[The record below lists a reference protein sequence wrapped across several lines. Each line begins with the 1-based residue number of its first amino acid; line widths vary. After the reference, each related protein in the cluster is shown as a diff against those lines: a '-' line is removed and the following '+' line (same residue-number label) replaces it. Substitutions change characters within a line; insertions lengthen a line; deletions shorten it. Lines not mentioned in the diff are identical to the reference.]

1 MSDLF
6 RLATALRSAP
16 DASLGLVVH
25 ERALALTDYKDFFDL
40 ANAILAP
47 KSQALT
53 VAAITNPMLISLRAL
68 ASQEKVSKEQ
78 LTLLSSE
85 FLIWSVEEPGVYD
98 WVKDRLNESPKTSS
112 LSVVTDAA
120 ESPDQISIDL
130 DCGIQAFEALQ
141 AVTELIF
148 DFDQHLVREV
158 AKGSLGLPDVKR
170 ASAHLG
176 KSKDYVKTI
185 FELAKVA
192 GLISANDKRFQ
203 PTALADSWITA
214 SPKARWLILCEAW
227 LTLLGTAGAKEVLA
241 QLAQN
246 KSNPVKKL
254 IQNAFPFASLAPAS
268 RINRLAEMADQIGLS
283 SAGAPASWLSEVLS
297 RKLAAAA
304 KALESRLP
312 AQQDRII
319 IQADLSIITPGPL
332 VSSLEVQLRKF
343 ADTESIGLATS
354 YRISPLSISCGLE
367 EGMTEEQIRLL
378 LQKLNGAGLPQPVDY
393 LIRETAERFG
403 RLKIQAS
410 AKGSLLISN
419 DDLLAKQITMDS
431 KLKALMLGNSA
442 AGITSPL
449 DPQSLYHS
457 LRENGYLAVLVDGAG
472 KVIAPSAIH
481 KVSNESAVFLEQIER
496 LRAQDVEMADAAPA
510 SDMERK
516 ILLALKTK
524 SMLQVQI
531 NANGKIMDFLLE
543 PIGMANGRLR
553 ARDRKADIERTLP
566 VSAITSILIG

>member
-6 RLATALRSAP
+6 RLAVALRSAP
-16 DASLGLVVH
+16 DASLGLLVH
-25 ERALALTDYKDFFDL
+25 ERSLALSDYKDFFDL
-40 ANAILAP
+40 ANAVLAP
-47 KSQALT
+47 KSQALS
-53 VAAITNPMLISLRAL
+53 VAAITNPMLTSLRAL
-68 ASQEKVSKEQ
+68 ASREKVSKEQ
-78 LTLLSSE
+78 LQLLSSE

-98 WVKDRLNESPKTSS
+98 WVKDRLGDSPKTSS
-112 LSVVTDAA
+112 LSVVAA
-120 ESPDQISIDL
+120 DVQAHDQNAVDL
-130 DCGIQAFEALQ
+130 DCGIHAFEAMQ

-148 DFDQHLVREV
+148 DLDQHLVREV
-158 AKGSLGLPDVKR
+158 AKGALGLPDVKR
-170 ASAHLG
+170 TSAHLG

-185 FELAKVA
+185 FELAKVS
-192 GLISANDKRFQ
+192 GLISSNDKRFQ
-203 PTALADSWITA
+203 PTSLADSWIAA

-227 LTLLGTAGAKEVLA
+227 LTLLGAAGAKEVLV
-241 QLAQN
+241 QLNQQ
-246 KSNPVKKL
+246 KTSSLKKL
-254 IQNAFPFASLAPAS
+254 IQSAFPFASLAPAS
-268 RINRLAEMADQIGLS
+268 RINRVADMADQIGLS
-283 SAGAPASWLSEVLS
+283 SAGAPASWLPEVLTG
-297 RKLAAAA
+297 KLASAS
-304 KALESRLP
+304 KSLESRLP

-367 EGMTEEQIRLL
+367 EGMTEEQIRQL
-378 LQKLNGAGLPQPVDY
+378 LQKLNGSGLPQPVDY

-403 RLKIQAS
+403 RLKIEATE
-410 AKGSLLISN
+410 KGSRLIST
-419 DDLLAKQITMDS
+419 DELLAKQITMDS
-431 KLKALMLGNSA
+431 KLNSLMLGNSSS
-442 AGITSPL
+442 GITSPL
-449 DPQSLYHS
+449 EPQALYHA
-457 LRENGYLAVLVDGAG
+457 LRENGYLAILVNHEG
-472 KVIAPSAIH
+472 KVIAPSSIH
-481 KVSNESAVFLEQIER
+481 KSSNDNAVFLDQIER

-524 SMLQVQI
+524 SLLQVQI
-531 NANGKIMDFLLE
+531 NANGKFMDFLLE

>member
-53 VAAITNPMLISLRAL
+53 VAAITNPMLTSLRAL
-68 ASQEKVSKEQ
+68 ASKEKVSKEQ

-98 WVKDRLNESPKTSS
+98 WVKDRLNDSPKTSS
-112 LSVVTDAA
+112 LSVVS
-120 ESPDQISIDL
+120 ESTIVPDQISIDL
-130 DCGIQAFEALQ
+130 DCGIHAFEAMQ

-148 DFDQHLVREV
+148 DLDQHLVREV
-158 AKGSLGLPDVKR
+158 AKGALGLPDIKR

-176 KSKDYVKTI
+176 KSKDFVRTI

-192 GLISANDKRFQ
+192 GLISANDSRFQ
-203 PTALADSWITA
+203 PTALADSWMSA
-214 SPKARWLILCEAW
+214 APKSRWLILSEAW
-227 LTLLGTAGAKEVLA
+227 LTLLGTAGSKEVLY
-241 QLAQN
+241 QLTQS
-246 KSNPVKKL
+246 KTSSLKKL
-254 IQNAFPFASLAPAS
+254 IHSAFPFASLAPAS
-268 RINRLAEMADQIGLS
+268 RINRLADMADQIGLS
-283 SAGAPASWLSEVLS
+283 SQGAPASWLPEVLS
-297 RKLAAAA
+297 RKLPAAA
-304 KALESRLP
+304 KSLESRLP
-312 AQQDRII
+312 AQQERII
-319 IQADLSIITPGPL
+319 VQADLSIITPGPL

-378 LQKLNGAGLPQPVDY
+378 LQRLNGAALPQPVDY

-403 RLKIQAS
+403 RLKIQKA

-431 KLKALMLGNSA
+431 KLKTLMLGNSPS
-442 AGITSPL
+442 GITSPL
-449 DPQSLYHS
+449 DPQTLYHS
-457 LRENGYLAVLVDGAG
+457 LRENGYLAVLIDDEG

-481 KVSNESAVFLEQIER
+481 KSPNESAVFIEQIER
-496 LRAQDVEMADAAPA
+496 LRAQDIEMADAAPA

-524 SMLQVQI
+524 SVLQVQI

>member
-25 ERALALTDYKDFFDL
+25 ERALALSEYKDFFDL

-53 VAAITNPMLISLRAL
+53 VAAITNPMLTSLRAL
-68 ASQEKVSKEQ
+68 AASEKVSKEQ
-78 LTLLSSE
+78 LHLLSSE
-85 FLIWSVEEPGVYD
+85 FLIWSAEEPGVYD
-98 WVKDRLNESPKTSS
+98 WVKDRLSESPRTSS
-112 LSVVTDAA
+112 LSVVQDD
-120 ESPDQISIDL
+120 SGLPDQNAIDL
-130 DCGIQAFEALQ
+130 DCGIHAFEAMQ

-148 DFDQHLVREV
+148 DLDQHLVREV
-158 AKGSLGLPDVKR
+158 AKGALGLPDIKR
-170 ASAHLG
+170 TSAHLG
-176 KSKDYVKTI
+176 KSKEYVKTI
-185 FELAKVA
+185 FELAKVS
-192 GLISANDKRFQ
+192 GLISSNEKRFQ
-203 PTALADSWITA
+203 PTALADSWISAT
-214 SPKARWLILCEAW
+214 PKARWLILCEAW
-227 LTLLGTAGAKEVLA
+227 LSLLGPAGAKEVLL
-241 QLAQN
+241 QLNQN
-246 KSNPVKKL
+246 ISSSLKKL
-254 IQNAFPFASLAPAS
+254 IQSAFPFASLAPSS
-268 RINRLAEMADQIGLS
+268 RINRLADMADQIGLS
-283 SAGAPASWLSEVLS
+283 SGSLSSSWLPEILAN
-297 RKLAAAA
+297 KLAAAA
-304 KALESRLP
+304 KSLESRLP

-367 EGMTEEQIRLL
+367 EGMTEQQIRLL
-378 LQKLNGAGLPQPVDY
+378 LQKLNGTGLPQPVDY

-403 RLKIQAS
+403 RLRIQA
-410 AKGSLLISN
+410 ATKGSLLISS
-419 DDLLAKQITMDS
+419 DELLAKQITMDS
-431 KLKALMLGNSA
+431 KLKPLMLGNSDS
-442 AGITSPL
+442 GITSPL
-449 DPQSLYHS
+449 DAQALYHA
-457 LRENGYLAVLVDGAG
+457 LRENGYLAILVDEAG
-472 KVIAPSAIH
+472 KVIAPSSIH
-481 KVSNESAVFLEQIER
+481 KSSNESAVFLEQIER

-524 SMLQVQI
+524 SLLQVQV
-531 NANGKIMDFLLE
+531 NANGKVMDFLLE

>member
-1 MSDLF
+1 LSDLF

-16 DASLGLVVH
+16 DANLGLVVH
-25 ERALALTDYKDFFDL
+25 ERALDLSDYKDFFDL

-53 VAAITNPMLISLRAL
+53 VAAITNPMLTSLRAL
-68 ASQEKVSKEQ
+68 ASREKVSKEQ

-98 WVKDRLNESPKTSS
+98 WVKDRLSESPKTSS
-112 LSVVTDAA
+112 LSVVSQEEAA
-120 ESPDQISIDL
+120 PDQNAIDL
-130 DCGIQAFEALQ
+130 DCGIQAFEAMQ

-148 DFDQHLVREV
+148 DLDQHLVREV
-158 AKGSLGLPDVKR
+158 SKGSLGLPDIKR

-176 KSKDYVKTI
+176 KSKEYVKTI

-192 GLISANDKRFQ
+192 GLISSNDKRFQ
-203 PTALADSWITA
+203 PTSLADNWITA
-214 SPKARWLILCEAW
+214 TPKTRWLILCGAW
-227 LTLLGTAGAKEVLA
+227 LALLGPAGAKEVLA
-241 QLAQN
+241 QLTQRR
-246 KSNPVKKL
+246 SSSVKKL
-254 IQNAFPFASLAPAS
+254 IQLAFPFATLAPAS
-268 RINRLAEMADQIGLS
+268 RINRLADMADQIGLS
-283 SAGAPASWLSEVLS
+283 SAGISASWLPEVLS
-297 RKLAAAA
+297 NKLASAA
-304 KALESRLP
+304 KSLESRLP
-312 AQQDRII
+312 SQQDRII

-367 EGMTEEQIRLL
+367 EGMTEAQIRAL

-403 RLKIQAS
+403 RLKIQAA
-410 AKGSLLISN
+410 AKGSLLISS
-419 DDLLAKQITMDS
+419 DDILAKQITMDS
-431 KLKALMLGNSA
+431 KLKPLMLGNSE

-449 DPQSLYHS
+449 DAQALYHA
-457 LRENGYLAVLVDGAG
+457 LRENGYLAVLVDDSGN
-472 KVIAPSAIH
+472 VIAPSSIH
-481 KVSNESAVFLEQIER
+481 KSSGESAVLAEQIER
-496 LRAQDVEMADAAPA
+496 LRTQDVEMADAAPA

-543 PIGMANGRLR
+543 PIGIANGRLR

>member
-53 VAAITNPMLISLRAL
+53 VAGITNSMLTSLRAL
-68 ASQEKVSKEQ
+68 TSKEKVSKEQ
-78 LTLLSSE
+78 LALLSSE

-98 WVKDRLNESPKTSS
+98 WVKDRLNDSPKTSS
-112 LSVVTDAA
+112 LSVVTEPLAT
-120 ESPDQISIDL
+120 PDQRSIDL
-130 DCGIQAFEALQ
+130 DCGIHAFESMQ

-148 DFDQHLVREV
+148 DLDQHLVREV
-158 AKGSLGLPDVKR
+158 AKGALGLPDIKR

-192 GLISANDKRFQ
+192 GLISANEKRFQ

-241 QLAQN
+241 QLTRN
-246 KSNPVKKL
+246 KSNSLKKQ
-254 IQNAFPFASLAPAS
+254 IQAAFPFASLAPAS

-283 SAGAPASWLSEVLS
+283 SAGVPASWLAEVLS
-297 RKLAAAA
+297 KKLAAAA
-304 KALESRLP
+304 KSIESRLP

-354 YRISPLSISCGLE
+354 YRISPMSISCGLE
-367 EGMTEEQIRLL
+367 EGMTEDQIRLL
-378 LQKLNGAGLPQPVDY
+378 LQKLNGTGLPQPVDY

-403 RLKIQAS
+403 RLKIQA
-410 AKGSLLISN
+410 ATKGSLLTSS
-419 DDLLAKQITMDS
+419 DDSLAKQITMDS
-431 KLKALMLGNSA
+431 KLKALMLGDSA
-442 AGITSPL
+442 SGITSPL
-449 DPQSLYHS
+449 DTQSLYHA
-457 LRENGYLAVLVDGAG
+457 LRENGYLAVLVDASG
-472 KVIAPSAIH
+472 KVIPPSAIH
-481 KVSNESAVFLEQIER
+481 KTSNESAVFLEQIER

-524 SMLQVQI
+524 STLQVQI

>member
-16 DASLGLVVH
+16 DANLGLVVH
-25 ERALALTDYKDFFDL
+25 ERALDLSDYKDFFDL

-53 VAAITNPMLISLRAL
+53 VAAITNPMLTSLRAL
-68 ASQEKVSKEQ
+68 ASREKVSKEQ

-98 WVKDRLNESPKTSS
+98 WVKDRLSESPKTSS
-112 LSVVTDAA
+112 LSVVSQEEAA
-120 ESPDQISIDL
+120 PDQNAIDL
-130 DCGIQAFEALQ
+130 DCGIQAFEAMQ

-148 DFDQHLVREV
+148 DLDQHLVREV
-158 AKGSLGLPDVKR
+158 SKGSLGLPDIKR

-176 KSKDYVKTI
+176 KSKEYVKTI

-192 GLISANDKRFQ
+192 GLISSNDKRFQ
-203 PTALADSWITA
+203 PTSLADNWITA
-214 SPKARWLILCEAW
+214 TPKTRWLILCGAW
-227 LTLLGTAGAKEVLA
+227 LALLGPAGAKEVLA
-241 QLAQN
+241 QLTQRR
-246 KSNPVKKL
+246 SSSVKKL
-254 IQNAFPFASLAPAS
+254 IQLAFPFATLAPAS
-268 RINRLAEMADQIGLS
+268 RINRLADMADQIGLS
-283 SAGAPASWLSEVLS
+283 SAGISASWLAEVLAN
-297 RKLAAAA
+297 KLTSAA
-304 KALESRLP
+304 KSLESRLP
-312 AQQDRII
+312 SQQDRII

-367 EGMTEEQIRLL
+367 EGMTEAQIRAL

-403 RLKIQAS
+403 RLKIQAA
-410 AKGSLLISN
+410 AKGSLLISS
-419 DDLLAKQITMDS
+419 DDILAKQITMDS
-431 KLKALMLGNSA
+431 KLKPLMLGNSE

-449 DPQSLYHS
+449 DAQALYHA
-457 LRENGYLAVLVDGAG
+457 LRENGYLAVLVDDSGN
-472 KVIAPSAIH
+472 VIAPSSIH
-481 KVSNESAVFLEQIER
+481 KSSGESAVLAEQIER
-496 LRAQDVEMADAAPA
+496 LRAEDIEMADAAPA

-543 PIGMANGRLR
+543 PIGIANGRLR

>member
-25 ERALALTDYKDFFDL
+25 ERALSLSDYKDFFDL

-47 KSQALT
+47 KSQALS
-53 VAAITNPMLISLRAL
+53 VAAITNPMLESLRAL
-68 ASQEKVSKEQ
+68 ASSEKVSKEQ
-78 LTLLSSE
+78 LHLLSSE
-85 FLIWSVEEPGVYD
+85 FLIWSVDEPRVYD
-98 WVKDRLNESPKTSS
+98 WVKDRLTDSPRTSS
-112 LSVVTDAA
+112 LSVVSGEVLAL
-120 ESPDQISIDL
+120 DQNAIDL
-130 DCGIQAFEALQ
+130 DCGIQAFEAMQ

-148 DFDQHLVREV
+148 DLDQHLVREV
-158 AKGSLGLPDVKR
+158 AKGALGLPDVKR
-170 ASAHLG
+170 SSAHLG
-176 KSKDYVKTI
+176 KSKEYVKTI

-192 GLISANDKRFQ
+192 GLVSVNEKRFQ

-214 SPKARWLILCEAW
+214 TPKARWLVLCEAW
-227 LTLLGTAGAKEVLA
+227 QSLIGAAGSKEVLL
-241 QLAQN
+241 QLSQH
-246 KSNPVKKL
+246 KSHSLKKL
-254 IQNAFPFASLAPAS
+254 IQSAFPFASLAPAS

-283 SAGAPASWLSEVLS
+283 SAGSPASWLPEVLAN
-297 RKLAAAA
+297 KLAAAA
-304 KALESRLP
+304 KSLESKLP
-312 AQQDRII
+312 AQQERII

-332 VSSLEVQLRKF
+332 ISSLEVQLRKF

-367 EGMTEEQIRLL
+367 EGMTEQQIRLL

-403 RLKIQAS
+403 RLKIQATE
-410 AKGSLLISN
+410 KGSLLISS
-419 DDLLAKQITMDS
+419 DEVLAKQITMDS
-431 KLKALMLGNSA
+431 KLKALMLGNSSS
-442 AGITSPL
+442 GITSPL
-449 DPQSLYHS
+449 NSQGLYHA
-457 LRENGYLAVLVDGAG
+457 LRENGYLAVLVDDEE
-472 KVIAPSAIH
+472 KIISPSSIH
-481 KVSNESAVFLEQIER
+481 KSSNESALFLEQIER
-496 LRAQDVEMADAAPA
+496 LRAQDVEIADASPA

>member
-1 MSDLF
+1 LSDLF

-16 DASLGLVVH
+16 DATLGLMVH
-25 ERALALTDYKDFFDL
+25 ERALALGDYKDFFDL

-53 VAAITNPMLISLRAL
+53 VAAITNPMLTSLRAL
-68 ASQEKVSKEQ
+68 VSHEKVSKEQ
-78 LTLLSSE
+78 LSLLSSE

-98 WVKDRLNESPKTSS
+98 WVKDRLNDAPKTSS
-112 LSVVTDAA
+112 LSVVSEEDLDTDQTA
-120 ESPDQISIDL
+120 IDL
-130 DCGIQAFEALQ
+130 DCGIHAFEAMQ

-148 DFDQHLVREV
+148 DLDQHLVREV
-158 AKGSLGLPDVKR
+158 AKGSLGLPDIKR
-170 ASAHLG
+170 TSAHLG

-185 FELAKVA
+185 FELAKVS
-192 GLISANDKRFQ
+192 GLISSNEKRFQ
-203 PTALADSWITA
+203 PTALADSWITS

-227 LTLLGTAGAKEVLA
+227 LTLLGPAGAKEVLA
-241 QLAQN
+241 QLSQN
-246 KSNPVKKL
+246 RSSSLKKL
-254 IQNAFPFASLAPAS
+254 IQSAFPFASLAPAS
-268 RINRLAEMADQIGLS
+268 RINRLSDMADQIGLS
-283 SAGAPASWLSEVLS
+283 SAGVAASWLPEVLS
-297 RKLAAAA
+297 NKLASAA
-304 KALESRLP
+304 KSLESRLP

-367 EGMTEEQIRLL
+367 EGLTEAQIRQL
-378 LQKLNGAGLPQPVDY
+378 LQKLNGAALPQPVDY
-393 LIRETAERFG
+393 LIRETSERFG
-403 RLKIQAS
+403 RLKIKATP
-410 AKGSLLISN
+410 KGSLLVSS
-419 DDLLAKQITMDS
+419 DELLAKQITMDS
-431 KLKALMLGNSA
+431 KLKALMLGNSPD
-442 AGITSPL
+442 GITSPM
-449 DPQSLYHS
+449 DAQGLYHA
-457 LRENGYLAVLVDGAG
+457 LRESGYLAVMVDDSGA
-472 KVIAPSAIH
+472 VIAPSSIH
-481 KVSNESAVFLEQIER
+481 KASNESAVFLEEIER

-524 SMLQVQI
+524 STLQVQI

-543 PIGMANGRLR
+543 PIGIANGRLR

>member
-25 ERALALTDYKDFFDL
+25 ERSLALSDYKDFFDL

-47 KSQALT
+47 KSQALS
-53 VAAITNPMLISLRAL
+53 VAAITNPMLTSLRAL
-68 ASQEKVSKEQ
+68 ASSEKVSKEQ
-78 LTLLSSE
+78 LHLLSGE

-98 WVKDRLNESPKTSS
+98 WVKDRLNDSPRTSS
-112 LSVVTDAA
+112 LSVVSEDRIKPNQ
-120 ESPDQISIDL
+120 SLIDL
-130 DCGIQAFEALQ
+130 DCGIQAFEAMQ

-148 DFDQHLVREV
+148 DLDQHLVREV
-158 AKGSLGLPDVKR
+158 AKGALGLPDVKR
-170 ASAHLG
+170 TSTHLG

-185 FELAKVA
+185 FELAKVS
-192 GLISANDKRFQ
+192 GLVSANQKRFQ
-203 PTALADSWITA
+203 PTAVADSWITA
-214 SPKARWLILCEAW
+214 APKARWLILCEAW
-227 LTLLGTAGAKEVLA
+227 LSLLGAAGTKELLA
-241 QLAQN
+241 QLTQN
-246 KSNPVKKL
+246 KSNPLKKL
-254 IQNAFPFASLAPAS
+254 IQSAFPFASLAPAS

-283 SAGAPASWLSEVLS
+283 SSGAAASWLPEVLS
-297 RKLAAAA
+297 HRLAVAA
-304 KALESRLP
+304 KSLESRLP

-367 EGMTEEQIRLL
+367 EGMTEDQIRLL
-378 LQKLNGAGLPQPVDY
+378 LQKLNDAGLPQPVDY

-403 RLKIQAS
+403 RLKIQAT
-410 AKGSLLISN
+410 AKGSLLISS
-419 DDLLAKQITMDS
+419 DELLAKQITMDS
-431 KLKALMLGNSA
+431 KLKALMLSVSA

-449 DPQSLYHS
+449 EPQALYHA
-457 LRENGYLAVLVDGAG
+457 LRESGYLAVLVDSAG
-472 KVIAPSAIH
+472 QVVAPSSIH
-481 KVSNESAVFLEQIER
+481 KSSNESAVFLEQIER

-524 SMLQVQI
+524 SLLQVQI

-543 PIGMANGRLR
+543 PIGIANGRLR

>member
-1 MSDLF
+1 
-6 RLATALRSAP
+6 
-16 DASLGLVVH
+16 VH
-25 ERALALTDYKDFFDL
+25 ERGLSLGDYKDFFDL
-40 ANAILAP
+40 ANALLAP

-53 VAAITNPMLISLRAL
+53 VAGITNQMLISLRSL
-68 ASQEKVSKEQ
+68 VASEKVSKEQ
-78 LTLLSSE
+78 VGLLGKE
-85 FLIWSVEEPGVYD
+85 LLIWSTDEPSVYD
-98 WVKDRLNESPKTSS
+98 WLKDRLSESPRTSS
-112 LSVVTDAA
+112 LSLVSDNPVETNQG
-120 ESPDQISIDL
+120 SVDL
-130 DCGIQAFEALQ
+130 DCGINAFEAMQ

-148 DFDQHLVREV
+148 DLDQHLVREV

-170 ASAHLG
+170 ASTHLG
-176 KSKDYVKTI
+176 KSKDYVKSI

-192 GLISANDKRFQ
+192 GLVSASDKRFQ

-227 LTLLGTAGAKEVLA
+227 ASMLGVAGAKEVLA
-241 QLAQN
+241 QLNQH
-246 KSNPVKKL
+246 KSKKL
-254 IQNAFPFASLAPAS
+254 KDLIQISFPFSSLAPAS
-268 RINRLAEMADQIGLS
+268 RVNRLAEMADQIGLS
-283 SAGAPASWLSEVLS
+283 SEGAPASWLADVLAH
-297 RKLAAAA
+297 KLAPAA

-312 AQQDRII
+312 AQQERII

-343 ADTESIGLATS
+343 ADTESIGLASS

-367 EGMTEEQIRLL
+367 EGLTENQIRQL
-378 LQKLNGAGLPQPVDY
+378 LQKLNGSSLPQPVDY

-403 RLKIQAS
+403 RLKIVTQE
-410 AKGSLLISN
+410 KGSLLVSS
-419 DDLLAKQITMDS
+419 DELLAKQITMDS
-431 KLKALMLGNSA
+431 KLKPLMLEA
-442 AGITSPL
+442 KPQGITSPL
-449 DPQSLYHS
+449 DAQALYHS
-457 LRENGYLAVLVDGAG
+457 LRESGYLAVVVDDDG
-472 KVIAPSAIH
+472 KVISPSSVH
-481 KVSNESAVFLEQIER
+481 KSSNEAAMFLKQIER

-524 SMLQVQI
+524 SILQVQI

-543 PIGMANGRLR
+543 PIGIANGRLR